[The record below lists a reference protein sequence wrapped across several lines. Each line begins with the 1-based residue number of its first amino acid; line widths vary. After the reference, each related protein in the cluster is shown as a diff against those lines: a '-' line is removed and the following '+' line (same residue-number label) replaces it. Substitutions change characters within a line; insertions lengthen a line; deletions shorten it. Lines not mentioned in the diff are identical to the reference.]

1 MPEYA
6 SPRHYENLAKRF
18 PGFMSALE
26 AMAKAARQSGPLDEK
41 TLHLIQLGAATA
53 IRSET
58 AVVSHARR
66 AVQAGATPAEVAQA
80 LLALTSTIGF
90 PAVAAGLKWS
100 QKYLED

>member
-1 MPEYA
+1 MPEYTL
-6 SPRHYENLAKRF
+6 PRHYETLVKNY

-26 AMAKAARQSGPLDEK
+26 AMARAARQSGPLDEK
-41 TLHLIQLGAATA
+41 TIHLVQLGAATA
-53 IRSET
+53 MGSET

-80 LLALTSTIGF
+80 LLSLATTIGF